1 MAIELATQFQPYV
14 DEKFTTEAKKTLV
27 TNGDYDWTGAH
38 SIKVYKIGTS
48 AMTDYDRSG
57 TGAGKNGSR
66 YGEVASLDASTEEMT
81 LKKDRSFTFAIDKL
95 DTDETKRT
103 LQAAEALERQ
113 IREVVIPEIDTYVF
127 NEMVKCSCTVRK
139 QATENK
145 R

>member
-57 TGAGKNGSR
+57 TGAGK
-66 YGEVASLDASTEEMT
+66 TEA
-81 LKKDRSFTFAIDKL
+81 D
-95 DTDETKRT
+95 
-103 LQAAEALERQ
+103 
-113 IREVVIPEIDTYVF
+113 
-127 NEMVKCSCTVRK
+127 MVK
-139 QATENK
+139 
-145 R
+145 